1 MYFCRRKNKYVSG
14 SKKKKDSMFHKICP
28 PFRIGLAV
36 LLSVIVQ
43 NLQGINYLQK
53 EDSTTFLSDCHV
65 VFLGDS
71 NLWTGGK
78 DNSDPHSWSYWLCK
92 ELSIKNSR
100 NYARSGATW
109 SHTRNTKPD
118 VLSYEEKLS
127 DNNVVF
133 NQVLRLIKDAREL
146 RCPKPDYIFIMAGT
160 NDAWFQN
167 KRPQL
172 FAESVQNVFNQKN
185 KKHHQALS
193 LARTIKLDCELLKK
207 NFPECKI
214 ILVTP
219 MFTTQASTNLIS
231 KVSDVIT
238 SCGKFLNA
246 NVIRLDTTDLIN
258 PIQEKDKRTYTL
270 DGTHTNPAGAER
282 VGIYIAK
289 KLKRTIQ

>member
-1 MYFCRRKNKYVSG
+1 MV
-14 SKKKKDSMFHKICP
+14 I
-28 PFRIGLAV
+28 

-43 NLQGINYLQK
+43 ISYGANYMK
-53 EDSTTFLSDCHV
+53 EKDSTTFLSDCHV

-78 DNSDPHSWSYWLCK
+78 DNSDPHSWSYWFCK

-185 KKHHQALS
+185 KKHQQALS

>member
-1 MYFCRRKNKYVSG
+1 MSVTLRENGSIFYKKYSP
-14 SKKKKDSMFHKICP
+14 FHIELV
-28 PFRIGLAV
+28 I

-43 NLQGINYLQK
+43 ISYGANYMK
-53 EDSTTFLSDCHV
+53 EKDSTTFLSDCHV

-78 DNSDPHSWSYWLCK
+78 DNSDPHSWSYWFCK

-185 KKHHQALS
+185 KKHQQALS
-193 LARTIKLDCELLKK
+193 LARTVKLDCELLKK

-238 SCGKFLNA
+238 SCGKF
-246 NVIRLDTTDLIN
+246 V
-258 PIQEKDKRTYTL
+258 
-270 DGTHTNPAGAER
+270 
-282 VGIYIAK
+282 
-289 KLKRTIQ
+289 

>member
-1 MYFCRRKNKYVSG
+1 MSVTLRENGSIFYKKYSP
-14 SKKKKDSMFHKICP
+14 FHIELV
-28 PFRIGLAV
+28 I

-43 NLQGINYLQK
+43 ISYGANYMK
-53 EDSTTFLSDCHV
+53 EKDSTTFLSDCHV

-78 DNSDPHSWSYWLCK
+78 DNSDPHSWSYWFCK

-238 SCGKFLNA
+238 SCGFFLNA

-289 KLKRTIQ
+289 KLKRTFNKKLY

>member
-1 MYFCRRKNKYVSG
+1 MSVTLRENGSIFYKKYSP
-14 SKKKKDSMFHKICP
+14 FHIELV
-28 PFRIGLAV
+28 I

-43 NLQGINYLQK
+43 ISYGANYMK
-53 EDSTTFLSDCHV
+53 EKDSTTFLSDCHV

-78 DNSDPHSWSYWLCK
+78 DNSAPHSWSYWFCK

-193 LARTIKLDCELLKK
+193 LARTVKLDCELLKK